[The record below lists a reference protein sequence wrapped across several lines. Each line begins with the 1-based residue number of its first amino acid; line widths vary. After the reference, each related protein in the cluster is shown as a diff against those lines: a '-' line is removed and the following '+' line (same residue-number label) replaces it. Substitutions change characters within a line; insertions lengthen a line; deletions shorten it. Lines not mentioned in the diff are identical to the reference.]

1 VAHPTRPRAIPRHR
15 RAASTPVARPQ
26 HATEPLVYRLLG
38 RLIDSRLW
46 IALLAGSLIVI
57 VAMQLWVLKLNA
69 GIGRAITHEALLQRE
84 TATLSR
90 ANAELSA
97 GDRVEGLAA
106 SEEGMVIVPAGA
118 TRFLDPRGALD
129 TRLAAAALA
138 RPVQA
143 LTTSTQT
150 ASGATGAQ
158 TSAASTG
165 TQTPGATASA
175 GGAAG
180 EVSTGTA
187 APAEGAASATSTAT
201 SSTRTTAGEPAS
213 GGEGMQAAAATGAA
227 ATTEA
232 PRG

>member
-1 VAHPTRPRAIPRHR
+1 LRADE
-15 RAASTPVARPQ
+15 PV
-26 HATEPLVYRLLG
+26 LFRLLG

-57 VAMQLWVLKLNA
+57 VAMQLWVLKLNG

-118 TRFLDPRGALD
+118 TRFLDARGALD

-143 LTTSTQT
+143 PTVSTTS
-150 ASGATGAQ
+150 ALS
-158 TSAASTG
+158 AST
-165 TQTPGATASA
+165 TVT
-175 GGAAG
+175 AG
-180 EVSTGTA
+180 E
-187 APAEGAASATSTAT
+187 APASATAPGENAGSAT
-201 SSTRTTAGEPAS
+201 SPPASSAAATAGEPAS
-213 GGEGMQAAAATGAA
+213 GGGEGAQTGTA

-232 PRG
+232 PQG